1 MNIIHAVGVK
11 KKFGGLEV
19 LKGVDLSVSQGE
31 VVAIIG
37 PSGSGKSTLLRCLIE
52 LERIDEGSIYVGGR
66 PLVENGV
73 YVKEKEIKE
82 IRRRMGM
89 VFQHF
94 NLFPHMTVWQNLLLA
109 PLSVL
114 KMDKKEAKDRATE
127 VLSQVGLLEKKNELP
142 KNLSGGQK
150 QRVAIA
156 RALMMRPD
164 ILLFD
169 EPTSALD
176 PELTGEVLSVMQDL
190 ARNDATM
197 VIVTHEMEFAK
208 NVADRIIFINEG
220 VIALEGTPK
229 EIFENTTHA
238 RLAAFLARWDAKEQE
253 EGQANIG

>member
-1 MNIIHAVGVK
+1 
-11 KKFGGLEV
+11 
-19 LKGVDLSVSQGE
+19 VDLSVSQGE
-31 VVAIIG
+31 VVVIIG

-52 LERIDEGSIYVGGR
+52 LERIDEGSIYVGDR
-66 PLVENGV
+66 ALVENGV
-73 YVKEKEIKE
+73 YAKEKDLRE
-82 IRRRMGM
+82 IRQRMGM

-94 NLFPHMTVWQNLLLA
+94 NLFPHMTVWKNLILA

-114 KMDKKEAKDRATE
+114 KMDKKEAEDRAFE
-127 VLSQVGLLEKKNELP
+127 VLRQVGLLDKRDELP

-176 PELTGEVLSVMQDL
+176 PELTGEVLTVMQDL
-190 ARNDATM
+190 ARNDSTM

-208 NVADRIIFINEG
+208 NVADRVIFMNEG

-229 EIFENTTHA
+229 EIFENSNHS
-238 RLAAFLARWDAKEQE
+238 RLLSFLARKDTSPKATPST
-253 EGQANIG
+253 